1 MFENYVT
8 LKTNR
13 GVKLTNCNRGVT
25 DLRFFYFCC
34 AVLYILGVVPKNQ
47 RQSST
52 EKTFGNVC

>member
-13 GVKLTNCNRGVT
+13 GVT

-34 AVLYILGVVPKNQ
+34 VVLYILGVVPKNQ
-47 RQSST
+47 RLSST

>member
-13 GVKLTNCNRGVT
+13 GVT

-34 AVLYILGVVPKNQ
+34 VVLYILGVVPKNQ

>member
-13 GVKLTNCNRGVT
+13 GVT

-34 AVLYILGVVPKNQ
+34 CSIYIGSGTKEPK
-47 RQSST
+47 T
-52 EKTFGNVC
+52 VKH